1 VIDDY
6 SIVYWSLHLLK
17 IDNKESLNDTKWFNV
32 FKFLLTTSR
41 HISILYKYSM

>member
-1 VIDDY
+1 
-6 SIVYWSLHLLK
+6 
-17 IDNKESLNDTKWFNV
+17 LNDTKRLYI